1 MPNIPPIFTTTG
13 PTEWA
18 SPPEWMSVHYLLA
31 AERCPRSVA
40 LRYSRYAMI
49 WKKQGYP
56 EKPHVA
62 SLIGRIVHTSVERI
76 ASELAKKG
84 YRSLSDLGAVQ
95 VLREMGGYSL
105 VISRITEAALITLQD
120 NPRLGRQ
127 REVLHAAVRTHAPL
141 IREQVQVLLSRMTWE
156 AMGTSQRAVTP
167 KLGSFCSTRAA
178 LWPGLHFEAE
188 LRDATIKFR
197 GIADSIEVGDSGCTI
212 TDFKTGEESEN
223 HEFQLRVYAL
233 LWQNDSELNPAGR
246 PATKLTLS
254 YPRADQNV
262 AVPTESELADLSK
275 ELNSRCET
283 VRKEIGMSL
292 PKANLSN
299 ENCSRCEV
307 RQLCEQ
313 YWTAARHKASAVP
326 TLDASFDDIEIV
338 LGAKRV
344 ETLWEAECSVSS
356 VIRKGSRILVR
367 VPTSETLAQQC
378 FIGGQ
383 RVRLTDVLV
392 SARDADELPLVNI
405 TAATELFFVL
415 L

>member
-1 MPNIPPIFTTTG
+1 
-13 PTEWA
+13 
-18 SPPEWMSVHYLLA
+18 
-31 AERCPRSVA
+31 
-40 LRYSRYAMI
+40 
-49 WKKQGYP
+49 
-56 EKPHVA
+56 
-62 SLIGRIVHTSVERI
+62 
-76 ASELAKKG
+76 
-84 YRSLSDLGAVQ
+84 
-95 VLREMGGYSL
+95 
-105 VISRITEAALITLQD
+105 
-120 NPRLGRQ
+120 
-127 REVLHAAVRTHAPL
+127 
-141 IREQVQVLLSRMTWE
+141 MTWE